1 MVCQKLSLY
10 NDIRHKTIGAVKIYC
25 SAWVFR
31 TVLVDWT
38 LLLTFSPSSVPR
50 ATCRAGGWRGG
61 GARACTVLGQPFPAV
76 KWRRGPAAAASSY
89 PGSHGHLSEII
100 LNTVISRRGS
110 AAVAVMGLNCELR
123 VRRCWYG
130 HSSGGTSA
138 LHTPGRTHPHI
149 HRYRY
154 PVCLPTI
161 VGNSGILP
169 QKLGPF
175 VLLAP

>member
-1 MVCQKLSLY
+1 MTY
-10 NDIRHKTIGAVKIYC
+10 IRHKTIGAVKIYC

-38 LLLTFSPSSVPR
+38 LLLTFSPSSVLRP
-50 ATCRAGGWRGG
+50 TCRAGGWRGG

-76 KWRRGPAAAASSY
+76 KWRRGPAAASSY

-149 HRYRY
+149 NRY
-154 PVCLPTI
+154 LGI
-161 VGNSGILP
+161 VGNSGILIPP
-169 QKLGPF
+169 QNICCPRS
-175 VLLAP
+175 